1 MNQNPEKTTDYAVE
15 TIALTKTYKGKSAVD
30 HLDMKVKEA
39 AIYGFIGR
47 NGAGKSTTLKMLCG
61 LARPTAGE
69 IHLFGRPV
77 NDSYAARRTGCLI
90 ESAGLYPHLTARQ
103 NAVIKAKCIGL
114 VDMKGVDRALEITGM
129 SDAGQ
134 KKVKLFSMGMK
145 QRLGIALA
153 LLGNPDLLILD
164 EPING
169 LDPESVREIRQLIL
183 RLNEEGKTFII
194 SSHILGELSKISTHY
209 GIIKDG
215 RLVEQVSRETL
226 EQNCM
231 DYFQIE
237 VNDAKRALAL
247 LSEQAPTFSVR
258 MQDARTIRIYGLK
271 EGAWLN
277 QMLIENHVQIASSGF
292 HHMDLEDYF
301 LSCMDNEKE

>member
-1 MNQNPEKTTDYAVE
+1 MNQNPEKSQACAVE
-15 TIALTKTYKGKSAVD
+15 TTALTKTYKNKAAVNR
-30 HLDMKVKEA
+30 LDMKVKEG

-61 LARPTAGE
+61 LAAPTAGE
-69 IHLFGRPV
+69 IRLFGKPV
-77 NDSYAARRTGCLI
+77 SDPYAARRTGCLI
-90 ESAGLYPHLTARQ
+90 ESAGLYPHMTARQ
-103 NAVIKAKCIGL
+103 NIVMKAKCIGL
-114 VDMKGVDRALEITGM
+114 ADEKSIDKVLELTGM
-129 SDAGQ
+129 SGTGH

-169 LDPESVREIRQLIL
+169 LDPEGVREIRQLIL

-194 SSHILGELSKISTHY
+194 SSHILGELSKFSTHY

-215 RLVEQVSRETL
+215 SLVEQISRETL

-237 VNDAKRALAL
+237 VDDASRALAL
-247 LSEQAPTFSVR
+247 LSEHAPKLSAK
-258 MQDARTIRIYGLK
+258 MQDARTIRIYGLR
-271 EGAWLN
+271 EGTWLN
-277 QMLIENHVQIASSGF
+277 HMLMENHVQIASSGF

-301 LSCMDNEKE
+301 LTRMDSQA